1 MKLVTKRKLKNGTG
15 RDTRISTNGFQSIV
29 VILFRY
35 PTRQLK
41 ELKNAITIKALK
53 VSADEVQ
60 DVIASRLIPMVQ
72 ERENLIDS
80 GKSAAAN
87 VH

>member
-29 VILFRY
+29 VILFRN

>member
-1 MKLVTKRKLKNGTG
+1 MSREQFIDMIKEINSDQEL
-15 RDTRISTNGFQSIV
+15 Q
-29 VILFRY
+29 
-35 PTRQLK
+35 RQLK
-41 ELKNAITIKALK
+41 EIKNAVTIKALK

-80 GKSAAAN
+80 GKPAAAN
-87 VH
+87 GHLRFNLL

>member
-1 MKLVTKRKLKNGTG
+1 
-15 RDTRISTNGFQSIV
+15 
-29 VILFRY
+29 
-35 PTRQLK
+35 
-41 ELKNAITIKALK
+41 

-80 GKSAAAN
+80 GKPTAAN
-87 VH
+87 THLRLNPL

>member
-1 MKLVTKRKLKNGTG
+1 MVQAGIRESVQTVFSL
-15 RDTRISTNGFQSIV
+15 